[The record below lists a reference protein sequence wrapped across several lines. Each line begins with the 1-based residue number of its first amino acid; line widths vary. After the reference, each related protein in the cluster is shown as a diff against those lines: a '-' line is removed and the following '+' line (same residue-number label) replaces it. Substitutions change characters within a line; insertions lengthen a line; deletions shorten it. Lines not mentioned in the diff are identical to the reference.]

1 MAHPSKNRAGYFAG
15 SPVYD
20 VAKIRHPLLIFHGD
34 EDKRVHPLQSEE
46 LVEALKRADK
56 TFEYVVY
63 GGEGHGF
70 LQEGNRLHFYTT
82 LQRFLD
88 WYLM

>member
-20 VAKIRHPLLIFHGD
+20 VSNIRHPLLIFHGD
-34 EDKRVHPLQSEE
+34 KDKRVHPLQSEE

-63 GGEGHGF
+63 AGEGHGF